1 MITDKGRNIMNNR
14 KEHKAKTNAS
24 HTSHAEGAVNIEKS
38 LTVIEKLTDQLQ
50 SIIERETK
58 SLEDHDIEKFVQYQ
72 MEKARLAK
80 NYEIEAQK
88 LLSVREKLREA
99 DEDLRKRVK
108 KAQESFLESSE
119 QNAAI
124 LMRRQI
130 SAQRLNERIMGA
142 ARQALSGEDI
152 AYTAAGKKTN
162 SVRKTLSSG
171 AGSTI

>member
-1 MITDKGRNIMNNR
+1 
-14 KEHKAKTNAS
+14 
-24 HTSHAEGAVNIEKS
+24 
-38 LTVIEKLTDQLQ
+38 
-50 SIIERETK
+50 
-58 SLEDHDIEKFVQYQ
+58 